1 MIRRLLSVLRDPV
14 AWILVI
20 AGIVEMISGGTAAR
34 GAVLFAAAGLILAD
48 RVRLSRGRPVSPV
61 AARMLQQVLAP
72 RWWPLLL
79 VAVGVAVALLR
90 EHTLPLTLIV
100 GSIGIALVGWAW
112 LTGPGSDTATPSPGR
127 SLWWW
132 GGLFLVLGLWELTA
146 LLGQPT
152 LAVYSSDHPTISF
165 LVEPIIATFPGR
177 AVAIGLWAVAGRGL
191 VRRA

>member
-1 MIRRLLSVLRDPV
+1 MMRRLVSVLRDPV

-48 RVRLSRGRPVSPV
+48 RVRLSRGKPVSPL
-61 AARMLQQVLAP
+61 AATTLQEALAP
-72 RWWPLLL
+72 HWWPLLL

-90 EHTLPLTLIV
+90 EHTLPLTVIT

-112 LTGPGSDTATPSPGR
+112 LTGPGGDTAAPSPGR
-127 SLWWW
+127 SLLWW
-132 GGLFLVLGLWELTA
+132 GGLFLALGLWELTA

-152 LAVYSSDHPTISF
+152 LAVYSAEHPTISF
-165 LVEPIIATFPGR
+165 LIEPILATFPGR
-177 AVAIGLWAVAGRGL
+177 AVAVGLWAVAGRSL